1 MKPIHRER
9 LRKLAEY
16 LLTQVP
22 EEKFDMACYRRGDDM
37 DHVCGTAGCALGWS
51 PAIMLESTFRR
62 YKSRSSSFFQLF
74 SRIISK
80 EYFGIDPGK
89 NIWSYIFSEE
99 WAFVD
104 NTPQGAAARIL
115 YFLDH
120 GVPDCFDCGENDED
134 DGYSYDWDTSHYQE
148 YLTTY
153 NNEKSS

>member
-1 MKPIHRER
+1 MKQIHRER

-22 EEKFDMACYRRGDDM
+22 QEKFDMSIYRIWDDV
-37 DHVCGTAGCALGWS
+37 DHICGSAGCALGWS
-51 PAIMLESTFRR
+51 PAIMLGSTFRR

-80 EYFGIDPGK
+80 EYFGIDPDK
-89 NIWSYIFSEE
+89 NTWVYLFSGLWS
-99 WAFVD
+99 WTD

-120 GVPDCFDCGENDED
+120 GVPGWFDGDRDANQ
-134 DGYSYDWDTSHYQE
+134 WDTSHYQH
-148 YLTTY
+148 YLKTGA
-153 NNEKSS
+153 